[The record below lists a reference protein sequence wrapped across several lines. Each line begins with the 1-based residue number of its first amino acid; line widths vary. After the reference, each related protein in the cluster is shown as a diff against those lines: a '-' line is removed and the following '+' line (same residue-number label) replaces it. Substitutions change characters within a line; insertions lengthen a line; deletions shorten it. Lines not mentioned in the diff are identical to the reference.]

1 MNFVYEI
8 SEPIVEPVML
18 EEAKNHLRLS
28 RDFTDDDE
36 LIKTLITMARMDA
49 EAKTG
54 GRVFPMREWEW
65 IPADILS
72 AGGVYEVPVS
82 PALNIKAYNREDGT
96 EIPLKDYRFIKSSL
110 APHGAPLF
118 AKIIPLVDLENV
130 RFVIEAGW
138 PNKNEERD
146 VVYSTPPKFLPE
158 NTVYTEN
165 SFTLQFD
172 RAVSGEVDSR
182 SFTVIVDGDYV
193 DVYDVDT
200 DAGKVTVHINSSFTE
215 GSEVEISYTSGF
227 LKDKDD
233 NYVMPI
239 LKEVLPVVAFGK
251 DAPAIPATEKETISI
266 STTPAIVKSWILVR
280 VSTLYQQRS
289 EIAIQAGKTSNAFFP
304 RPFINGMLDAYTIER
319 A

>member
-1 MNFVYEI
+1 MNFVYEL
-8 SEPIVEPVML
+8 SEPVVEPVTL

-65 IPADILS
+65 IPEHALS
-72 AGGVYEVPVS
+72 AGATYEVPVS
-82 PALNIKAYNREDGT
+82 PALNIKAYNREDNT
-96 EIPLKDYRFIKSSL
+96 EIPLEKYRFVKSSL

-118 AKIIPLVDLENV
+118 AKFIPVTDLEDV
-130 RFVIEAGW
+130 RIVIEAGW
-138 PNKNEERD
+138 PNRD
-146 VVYSTPPKFLPE
+146 EQREKVFLTPPKFLSE
-158 NTVYTEN
+158 NTTYTDS
-165 SFTLQFD
+165 SFTIQFD

-200 DAGKVTVHINSSFTE
+200 ESGKVTIHINSTL
-215 GSEVEISYTSGF
+215 VEDSKVELSYTSGF

-239 LKEVLPVVAFGK
+239 MKEVLPPVVFDTAS
-251 DAPAIPATEKETISI
+251 PAIPPTEKETLSI
-266 STTPAIVKSWILVR
+266 STVPAIVKSWILVR

-304 RPFINGMLDAYTIER
+304 RPFINGMLDAYTIEK

>member
-54 GRVFPMREWEW
+54 GRVFPAREWEW
-65 IPADILS
+65 IPEGVMS
-72 AGGVYEVPVS
+72 AGGVYEVPVT
-82 PALNIKAYNREDGT
+82 PALNIKVYNREDGT

-118 AKIIPLVDLENV
+118 AKFIPLVDLENV

-165 SFTLQFD
+165 SFTIQFD

-200 DAGKVTVHINSSFTE
+200 DAGKVTIHINSTLIE
-215 GSEVEISYTSGF
+215 GSEVDVSYTSGF

-239 LKEVLPVVAFGK
+239 LKEVLPPVAFGK
-251 DAPAIPATEKETISI
+251 DVPAIPATEKETISI

>member
-1 MNFVYEI
+1 MNFVYEL

-28 RDFTDDDE
+28 RDFTDDDG

-54 GRVFPMREWEW
+54 GRVFPAREWEW
-65 IPADILS
+65 VPDGTMS
-72 AGGVYEVPVS
+72 AGETYEIPVS
-82 PALNIKAYNREDGT
+82 PALNIKVFNREDGT
-96 EIPLKDYRFIKSSL
+96 EIPSKDYRFVKSSL

-118 AKIIPLVDLENV
+118 AKLTPLVDLENV
-130 RFVIEAGW
+130 RFVIDAEW
-138 PNKNEERD
+138 PNKSEERD
-146 VVYSTPPKFLPE
+146 VVYSTPPKFLPD

-165 SFTLQFD
+165 SITIHFD
-172 RAVSGEVDSR
+172 RAVTGEIDSR

-193 DVYDVDT
+193 DIYDVDT
-200 DAGKVTVHINSSFTE
+200 DFGKVTIHINSTLMEDAKIEF
-215 GSEVEISYTSGF
+215 SYTSGF

-239 LKEVLPVVAFGK
+239 MKEVLPPVVFGK
-251 DAPAIPATEKETISI
+251 TSPDIPATMKETISV
-266 STTPAIVKSWILVR
+266 STVPAIVKSWILVR

>member
-8 SEPIVEPVML
+8 SEPVVEPVTL

-49 EAKTG
+49 ETKTG
-54 GRVFPMREWEW
+54 GRVFPAREWEW
-65 IPADILS
+65 IPDDVMS

-82 PALNIKAYNREDGT
+82 PALNIKAYNREDGS
-96 EIPLKDYRFIKSSL
+96 EIPSKDYRFVKSSL

-118 AKIIPLVDLENV
+118 AKLTPLVDIENV

-146 VVYSTPPKFLPE
+146 VIYSTPPKFLPD

-165 SFTLQFD
+165 SFTIQFD

-193 DVYDVDT
+193 DVYDVDI
-200 DAGKVTVHINSSFTE
+200 DSGKVTIHINSTL
-215 GSEVEISYTSGF
+215 SEEAKVEFSYTSGF

-239 LKEVLPVVAFGK
+239 MKEVLPSVIFGK
-251 DAPAIPATEKETISI
+251 TPSAIPVTVKETISV
-266 STTPAIVKSWILVR
+266 STVPAIVKSWILVR

-304 RPFINGMLDAYTIER
+304 RPFINGMLDAYTVER